1 MGKRPAPV
9 GKRANKN
16 RPSQLSSSRA
26 VSTLRVAPGLS
37 AGAPGHSGRD
47 PRFDA
52 CSAGTADEHTWQ
64 QKYSF
69 VFEQQRG
76 ELKDMQQRLSASKS
90 ASKKRIRGGGENRKR
105 GRAKRL
111 SEEEAE
117 ELKLEINRRS
127 NQLKQREQSAEKQ
140 RVRTAARKQEVEAV
154 RQGKRPFFE
163 KKSALQERQLVEKF
177 EQLERSGG
185 LDKFMEKK
193 RKKRASKQ
201 RRRLPDAAPADDA
214 TW

>member
-1 MGKRPAPV
+1 MLRKPQPI
-9 GKRANKN
+9 KRANKN
-16 RPSQLSSSRA
+16 RPSQISSKRA

-37 AGAPGHSGRD
+37 AAEPGHHGRD
-47 PRFDA
+47 PRFDS
-52 CSAGTADEHTWQ
+52 CSVGTADEHAWQ

-69 VFEQQRG
+69 VFDQQRD
-76 ELKDMQQRLSASKS
+76 ELKDMQRQLTDSKS
-90 ASKKRIRGGGENRKR
+90 ASKKRLRGGGENRKR

-111 SEEEAE
+111 SEGEAE

-127 NQLKQREQSAEKQ
+127 NQLKQREQAAEKQ
-140 RVRTAARKQEVEAV
+140 RIATAARKEEVEAV

-163 KKSALQERQLVEKF
+163 KKSALQERQLKVQF
-177 EQLERSGG
+177 EQLERKGG

-201 RRRLPDAAPADDA
+201 RRQLPDQDKSA
-214 TW
+214 W